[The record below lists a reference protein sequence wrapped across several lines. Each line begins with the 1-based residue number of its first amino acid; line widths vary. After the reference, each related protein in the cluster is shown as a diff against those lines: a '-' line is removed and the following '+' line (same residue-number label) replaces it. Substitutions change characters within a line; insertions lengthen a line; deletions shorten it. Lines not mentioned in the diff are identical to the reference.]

1 MARRSGTRPPG
12 GGAWSLFHEL
22 AIPVEIARLNA
33 DPNSGVTYRLPE
45 PTAPPTRPRSRYLIM
60 AIGSCLL
67 YWVCSLMAIS
77 VDMSGI
83 GNAALVIGAVLV
95 VVLIARRVR
104 HRARCRAAARSPLD
118 DIPTSV
124 FEKFGPTVNEAVRL
138 ARQRDRRAFT
148 DRFDYYDTEIVNA
161 AMGAATEEWI
171 GGSLENAL
179 PESWDIAHDV
189 LILSE
194 PPATG
199 VSANID
205 HLLSGPAGLVM
216 VDAKH
221 WIGETVLAEDGRLVR
236 YRGPSRQKSV
246 ETCLFEASCL
256 AVPPVEIVIAV
267 DGGTV
272 RDGFIRVPRID
283 PSLPDIP
290 VAVVEW
296 SLVPAYLETMEPDVP
311 IDLDRLIAA
320 SPRVVA
326 G

>member
-1 MARRSGTRPPG
+1 
-12 GGAWSLFHEL
+12 
-22 AIPVEIARLNA
+22 
-33 DPNSGVTYRLPE
+33 
-45 PTAPPTRPRSRYLIM
+45 
-60 AIGSCLL
+60 
-67 YWVCSLMAIS
+67 MAIS

-104 HRARCRAAARSPLD
+104 YRARCRAAARSPLD
-118 DIPTSV
+118 DIPTPLY
-124 FEKFGPTVNEAVRL
+124 EKFGPTVNEAVRL
-138 ARQRDRRAFT
+138 ARQRDRRAFM
-148 DRFDYYDTEIVNA
+148 DRFDYYENETVNA

-171 GGSLENAL
+171 GASLESTL
-179 PESWDIAHDV
+179 PETWDIAHDV

-256 AVPPVEIVIAV
+256 AVLPAEIVIAV

-272 RDGFIRVPRID
+272 RDGIIRVPRIN

-296 SLVPAYLETMEPDVP
+296 SLVPAYLESMEPDLP